1 MARIEIKHLRTLVA
15 LRECGSLVDAA
26 QRVHLTQSALSHQLK
41 ELEDRLGQPVVIRK
55 SKPLKFTDSGDRL
68 LQLADSVL
76 PQVDQ
81 AEQDILRLAA
91 GKQGRLHI
99 AIECH
104 SCFEWLMPTLDQ
116 YRESW
121 PDVEIDLISGF
132 NFDPLPALSRSELD
146 LVITSDPLPLPGI
159 RYLPLFEYEA
169 LLCVAKQ
176 HPLAHKKRIDPEDF
190 LDETVITY
198 PVEKDRLDLFKY
210 FLTPAGI
217 APAALRTSEL
227 TLMIIQL
234 VTSGRGLCVLP
245 NWAITDYLAKGY
257 VVARSLGDDGIWAKL
272 YAAVREDTLALPFM
286 DNFIHT
292 ARESSQ
298 KTLKGILQV
307 PLTDNE

>member
-91 GKQGRLHI
+91 GKQSRLHI

>member
-26 QRVHLTQSALSHQLK
+26 QRIHLTQSALSHQLK

-55 SKPLKFTDSGDRL
+55 SKPLKFTDSGERL
-68 LQLADSVL
+68 LQLADTIL

-81 AEQDILRLAA
+81 TEQEILLLAA
-91 GKQGRLHI
+91 GKSGRLHI

-104 SCFEWLMPTLDQ
+104 SCFEWLIPTLDD
-116 YRESW
+116 YRDDW
-121 PDVEIDLISGF
+121 PEVEIDLISGF
-132 NFDPLPALSRSELD
+132 NFDPLPALTRSELD
-146 LVITSDPLPLPGI
+146 LVITSNPAPLAGI
-159 RYLPLFEYEA
+159 TYIPLFEYEA

-176 HPLAHKKRIDPEDF
+176 HPLASKERIEPEDF
-190 LDETVITY
+190 ATETLIAY
-198 PVEKDRLDLFKY
+198 PVEKERLDLFQY

-217 APAALRTSEL
+217 SPAAVRTSEL

-234 VTSGRGLCVLP
+234 VASGRGVCVLP

-257 VVARSLGDDGIWAKL
+257 VVARSLGEDGVWARL
-272 YAAVREDTLALPFM
+272 YAAVRDETATLPFM
-286 DNFIHT
+286 ESFIHT
-292 ARESSQ
+292 AREISQ

-307 PLTDNE
+307 DINDK

>member
-26 QRVHLTQSALSHQLK
+26 QRIHLTQSALSHQLK

-55 SKPLKFTDSGDRL
+55 SKPLKFTDSGERL
-68 LQLADSVL
+68 LQLADTIL

-81 AEQDILRLAA
+81 TEQEILLLAA
-91 GKQGRLHI
+91 GKSGRLHI

-104 SCFEWLMPTLDQ
+104 SCFEWLIPTLDD
-116 YRESW
+116 YRVDW
-121 PDVEIDLISGF
+121 PEVEIDLISGF
-132 NFDPLPALSRSELD
+132 NFDPLPALTRSELD
-146 LVITSDPLPLPGI
+146 LVITSNPAPLAGI
-159 RYLPLFEYEA
+159 TYIPLFEYEA

-176 HPLAHKKRIDPEDF
+176 HPLASKERIEPEDF
-190 LDETVITY
+190 ATETLIAY
-198 PVEKDRLDLFKY
+198 PVEKERLDLFQY

-217 APAALRTSEL
+217 SPAAVRTSEL

-234 VTSGRGLCVLP
+234 VASGRGVCVLP

-257 VVARSLGDDGIWAKL
+257 VVARSLGEDGVWARL
-272 YAAVREDTLALPFM
+272 YAAVRDETATLPFM
-286 DNFIHT
+286 ESFIHT
-292 ARESSQ
+292 AREISQ

-307 PLTDNE
+307 DINDK